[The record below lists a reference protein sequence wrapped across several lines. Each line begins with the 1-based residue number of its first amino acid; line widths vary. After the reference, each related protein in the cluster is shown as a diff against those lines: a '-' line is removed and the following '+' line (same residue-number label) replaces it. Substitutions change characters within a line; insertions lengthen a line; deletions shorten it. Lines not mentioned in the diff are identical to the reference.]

1 MLHTAQC
8 NRHLGEMCPTTL
20 IPSFTSLVE
29 VNAIKGVASNMDR
42 FIIDDPKQS
51 FCWQIESMMLIGSVM
66 HSRAQIAK
74 KLLSMTHADT
84 IRIERMFGKCWR

>member
-1 MLHTAQC
+1 
-8 NRHLGEMCPTTL
+8 
-20 IPSFTSLVE
+20 
-29 VNAIKGVASNMDR
+29 MDR